1 MRTPNLVAFAVASLA
16 GFWLMGAAPA
26 HGTDWPVF
34 GRDHTRNAVSPEK
47 GPPVRWQVEDRLND
61 FVVQPAWNIKWVAD
75 LGSGNFPSPVV
86 ANGLVW
92 VGTNNARPRDP
103 RFKKDA
109 AILMCFREE
118 DGKFLWQYVSERLAP
133 MELDW
138 PFSGIHCA
146 PLVEG
151 DRLWFTTNRCEVVCL
166 DIGPLRLGKGDP
178 RPVWKLD
185 MRKQFG
191 VHPVSSEMNWGL
203 TCSIGA
209 TYKGRI
215 YVITG
220 NGVDEN
226 GTLPAPQAP
235 SLLCL
240 DKDNG
245 KVLWKDRSPGKEI
258 LHGQWASPLVIEVK
272 GRGQVITPQG
282 DGWVRSFDAL
292 TGKLIWKFDS
302 NPKAAEGKPLPRR
315 MRNSLVATPVFYRGR
330 VYIANGRPP
339 ENASQWGRLYCIDPT
354 REGDISPELE
364 DGPGKVKPNRNSGSL
379 WCLDGYA
386 SERVDRV
393 YGAFA
398 SVAVHDGLVIA
409 PDDQGFVRCVD
420 ARTGRT
426 HWVHDVEESITSSPL
441 IVDGK
446 VYVAADGGDVSVLAL
461 SRQKKVI
468 AVNTLNGSVRAP
480 PVFANGVLYITT
492 RWKLYAIKSGGPT
505 GRVRDR
511 APGHWPQWRGPHR
524 DNVSRDKGLLTEWPK
539 GGPPLLWKAGDLGE
553 GVPSVAV
560 AGGKVFVLGYR
571 DGKEFLTA
579 LAETDGKRAWSVP
592 VGPAVK
598 EMPAMRWLSQR
609 TPTVDGDRVYA
620 FTARGQL
627 ICLATADGK
636 ERWRKD
642 YVKEFGGKPGTW
654 GYCDFPLV
662 DGDRLVCT
670 PGGKEAT
677 LAALDKK
684 TGAVVWK
691 CVVPQT
697 PRATYGGVV
706 AARIAGVRQYVHQ
719 LDNGVV
725 GVSADGKLLWHYP
738 NLGDSRGN
746 VHTALVNG
754 DEVFVSSGWRRVAA
768 LLKISSDGTAL
779 KAEAVWRKGHPLDSW
794 LGSSVRLGK
803 YVHAANGFGVE
814 WATGSRL
821 EGKGVLRGGRGTMTC
836 ADGRLIYRS
845 GNNVVTLVE
854 VTGDGRY
861 VKRGE
866 FQVPLH
872 QTREPTWTFP
882 VVAGGRL
889 YLRDQDVLLCY
900 DLQAKKK
907 EPRGPPKGKGPSR
920 REPDVIFVPTPQDVV
935 EKMLEVAGVKNGD
948 VVADLGCGDGRIVV
962 TAAARYGCR
971 AVGYDLDPECVR
983 LARAAVRKAGVGK
996 LVRIEREDIFQ
1007 VDLRGVTVVALYLG
1021 PELNARL
1028 APQLAKMK
1036 PGSRVVSHVF
1046 AMPGYR
1052 PDKVIA
1058 FTSAEDDVA
1067 HKIYLWTIPLKKDV
1081 DRK

>member
-1 MRTPNLVAFAVASLA
+1 
-16 GFWLMGAAPA
+16 
-26 HGTDWPVF
+26 
-34 GRDHTRNAVSPEK
+34 
-47 GPPVRWQVEDRLND
+47 
-61 FVVQPAWNIKWVAD
+61 
-75 LGSGNFPSPVV
+75 
-86 ANGLVW
+86 
-92 VGTNNARPRDP
+92 
-103 RFKKDA
+103 
-109 AILMCFREE
+109 MCFREE
-118 DGKFLWQYVSERLAP
+118 DGKFLWQYVSERLTP
-133 MELDW
+133 IELDW

-166 DIGPLRLGKGDP
+166 DIRPLRLGKGDP

-185 MRKQFG
+185 MRKQLG
-191 VHPVSSEMNWGL
+191 VHPVSSLMNWGL

-209 TYKGRI
+209 PYKGRI

-220 NGVDEN
+220 NGVDEEN
-226 GTLPAPQAP
+226 GTVPAPEAP

-240 DKDNG
+240 DKNDG
-245 KVLWKDRSPGKEI
+245 KVLWKDHSPARNI
-258 LHGQWASPLVIEVK
+258 LHGQWSSPLVVEVK

-292 TGKLIWKFDS
+292 TGKLLWKLDT
-302 NPKAAEGKPLPRR
+302 NPKASEGKPLPRR
-315 MRNSLVATPVFYRGR
+315 LRNSLLATPVFHQGL

-339 ENASQWGRLYCIDPT
+339 ELGSTWGRLYCIDPT

-364 DGPGKVKPNRNSGSL
+364 DGPGKVKPNRNSGAL
-379 WCLDGYA
+379 WCFDGYGDGPD
-386 SERVDRV
+386 DRMH
-393 YGAFA
+393 GSFA
-398 SVAVHDGLVIA
+398 NVAVHDGLVIA
-409 PDDQGFVRCVD
+409 PDEAGFIHCLD
-420 ARTGRT
+420 ARTGRR
-426 HWVHDVEESITSSPL
+426 HWVHDVKENITSSPL

-446 VYVAADGGDVSVLAL
+446 VYVADDGGDVTVLAL
-461 SRQKKVI
+461 SRRKKVI
-468 AVNTLNGSVRAP
+468 AVNPLDDSVRAP
-480 PVFANGVLYITT
+480 PVFANGVLYIAS

-505 GRVRDR
+505 GRGPDR

-524 DNVSRDKGLLTEWPK
+524 DNVSRDKGLLTEWPR

-579 LAETDGKRAWSVP
+579 LGESDGKRAWSVP
-592 VGPAVK
+592 VGPAEK
-598 EMPAMRWLSQR
+598 EISSMRWLSQR

-642 YVKEFGGKPGTW
+642 YVKDFGGNRSYW

-662 DGDRLVCT
+662 DGDRLICT

-697 PRATYGGVV
+697 PRAAHGGLV
-706 AARIAGVRQYVHQ
+706 AARIAGVRQYLHQ
-719 LDNGVV
+719 LDTGVV
-725 GVSADGKLLWHYP
+725 AVSADGKLLWHYP
-738 NLGDSRGN
+738 DLASFTGN
-746 VHTALVNG
+746 VHTALVTG
-754 DEVFVSSGWRRVAA
+754 DEAFVSCGWGRGAA

-779 KAEAVWRKGHPLDSW
+779 KAEAVWRKTLPFDSW
-794 LGSSVRLGK
+794 LGSSVRLDK
-803 YVHAANGFGVE
+803 YVHAANGFGAE

-821 EGKGVLRGGRGTMTC
+821 EGLGGKGVLRGGRGTMTC

-845 GNNVVTLVE
+845 GNNLVSLVE

-866 FQVPLH
+866 FQGPRN
-872 QTREPTWTFP
+872 QTREPTWSFP

-900 DLQAKKK
+900 DLKAKKK
-907 EPRGPPKGKGPSR
+907 EPSRPVQGKGPNR

-935 EKMLEVAGVKNGD
+935 EKMLEAAGVKKGD
-948 VVADLGCGDGRIVV
+948 VVADLGCGDGRIVI

-983 LARAAVRKAGVGK
+983 LARAGVQKAGVAT
-996 LVRIEREDIFQ
+996 LVRIERADIFA

-1021 PELNARL
+1021 PKLNARL

-1036 PGSRVVSHVF
+1036 PGSRVVSHAF

-1067 HKIYLWTIPLKKDV
+1067 HKIYLWTIPLKKEG
-1081 DRK
+1081 DRN